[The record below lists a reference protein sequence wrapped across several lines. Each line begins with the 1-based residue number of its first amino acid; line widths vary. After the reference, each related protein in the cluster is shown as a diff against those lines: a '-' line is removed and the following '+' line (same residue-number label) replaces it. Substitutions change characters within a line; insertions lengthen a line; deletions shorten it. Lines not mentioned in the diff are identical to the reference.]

1 MRTAIILAGGR
12 STRIKGDKG
21 LRMLQGEPLVRHVIR
36 RMADRVDEVIL
47 VLGSEGQ
54 RRDYSQFV
62 GGDAKLVVDLYGE
75 GSPLVGAMTG
85 LKSASGEYALITAC
99 DMPFTPHRSLETLF
113 EEGAGFD
120 GAVFQWPNG
129 WTEPLPAV
137 YRVRPSLEKA
147 SELYEAGDLRIRRVL
162 QRLPDVTMIPIGDLK
177 TIDPELRSLFDADTE
192 KALQEAEKILKKEKG
207 YAVGN
212 ASR

>member
-12 STRIKGDKG
+12 STRMKGDKG

-54 RRDYSQFV
+54 RRDYSPFV

-75 GSPLVGAMTG
+75 DSPLVGAMTG

-99 DMPFTPHRSLETLF
+99 DMPFTPPRALETLF

-147 SELYEAGDLRIRRVL
+147 SELYEAGDLRIRRIL
-162 QRLPDVTMIPIGDLK
+162 QNLPNVKMIPMERLKAFDPDLL
-177 TIDPELRSLFDADTE
+177 TLFDADTE
-192 KALQEAEKILKKEKG
+192 QTLSEAEKMLKNG
-207 YAVGN
+207 VGN
-212 ASR
+212 G